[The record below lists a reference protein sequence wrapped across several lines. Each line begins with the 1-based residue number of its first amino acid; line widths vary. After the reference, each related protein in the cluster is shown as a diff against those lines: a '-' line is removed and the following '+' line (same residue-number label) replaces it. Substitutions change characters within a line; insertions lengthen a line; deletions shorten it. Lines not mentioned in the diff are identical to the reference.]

1 MAAVAAG
8 TMVVT
13 ACTGSTSGQTSSPG
27 DTPSGNVPPG
37 AGLAAV
43 TPTGTKPVSSVVW
56 AINRDVISLDPIY
69 DAAYPEYTADSLMCE
84 SLLRQAPDGS
94 IEPGLATV
102 SSPSPTTMVFTL
114 RPGVKFWDGH
124 PVAPADVVYSLDR
137 QFSSNLGGYNS
148 ADFSRVALITATGT
162 SQVTIKLKQPDYWL
176 EGELASIP
184 GIVIEKNFAEKEAK
198 NYGTPAGSIMCT
210 GAYML
215 KSWTPGV
222 GLVAVRNPH
231 YWNPSVHPLAGQIT
245 LKAVPDAASVTAGLL
260 TGAIQGD
267 YAIGL
272 PTLDQLKDSS
282 SVKVYRG
289 PGWSSDVFAVI
300 SLKGV
305 LGNLNIRRALSLAL
319 NRQAII
325 NSVYQGAA
333 QLPRWLA
340 NPGTF
345 GYGKAVF
352 DAAYGSSPVLTQNIA
367 EARKLVMQ
375 AGDTGKTITIGTSSQ
390 LSAIAEV
397 TAAYQAA
404 AQAIGLN
411 VILKSVSAQ
420 DYINFF
426 TDPKFRAGIDG
437 LPEVDYGD
445 YADPAAL
452 LAHIVLPGGIEN
464 FDHFND
470 PTITA
475 EVEQARTT
483 ASPSKRAAL
492 IAEAEK
498 LTAEQLPFIPD
509 VQPDTVL
516 VLEKDLTGA
525 VSSSAYLFSPWA
537 DSLGGTG

>member
-13 ACTGSTSGQTSSPG
+13 ACTGSTSGPTSSPG
-27 DTPSGNVPPG
+27 GSPSGNAPPG
-37 AGLAAV
+37 AGLTAV

-148 ADFSRVALITATGT
+148 ADFNRVALIIATGT

-184 GIVIEKNFAEKEAK
+184 GIVIEKNFAEKEGK

-289 PGWSSDVFAVI
+289 PGWSSDVFAI
-300 SLKGV
+300 TSLKGV
-305 LGNLNIRRALSLAL
+305 LGNLNVRRALSLAL

-492 IAEAEK
+492 ISEAEK
-498 LTAEQLPFIPD
+498 LTTEQLPFIPD

>member
-13 ACTGSTSGQTSSPG
+13 ACTGSTSGPTSSPG
-27 DTPSGNVPPG
+27 GTPSGNAPPG
-37 AGLAAV
+37 AGLTAV

-184 GIVIEKNFAEKEAK
+184 GIVIEKKFAEKEAK

-231 YWNPSVHPLAGQIT
+231 YWNPSVHPLVGQIT

-289 PGWSSDVFAVI
+289 PGWSSDVFAI
-300 SLKGV
+300 TSLKGV
-305 LGNLNIRRALSLAL
+305 LGNLKVRRALSLAL

-411 VILKSVSAQ
+411 VILRSVSAQ

-475 EVEQARTT
+475 EVEQARTS
-483 ASPSKRAAL
+483 ASPGKRAAL

-498 LTAEQLPFIPD
+498 LTVEQLPFIPD

>member
-13 ACTGSTSGQTSSPG
+13 ACTGSTSGPTSSPG
-27 DTPSGNVPPG
+27 GTPSGNAPPG
-37 AGLAAV
+37 AGLAAI

-267 YAIGL
+267 YAVGL

-289 PGWSSDVFAVI
+289 PGWSSDVFAI
-300 SLKGV
+300 TSLKGV
-305 LGNLNIRRALSLAL
+305 LGNLNVRRALSLAL

-390 LSAIAEV
+390 LAAIAEV

-404 AQAIGLN
+404 AQAIGLK